1 MPTSRTIS
9 LTAAD
14 GHRLA
19 AYEARPETGAR
30 AGLVVIQEV
39 FGVNHHIRAVAD
51 GFAGHG
57 YAVVAPSLFDRAERG
72 VELAYG
78 EDDLARGRVLR
89 TGIGWDGPVSDVAA
103 AIAHLANDGPV
114 GVIGYCWGG
123 SVAWLSATR
132 LGPGCAVCYYGGQ
145 IVQFKDETAGCP
157 VLMHFGARD
166 PIITADDVT
175 AIRAAQPNAEIHVH
189 DAGHGFSCTA
199 RADYAPDVAA
209 SALARTLTF
218 LETHLA

>member
-1 MPTSRTIS
+1 MPSSRTIA

-14 GHRLA
+14 GHRLD
-19 AYEARPETGAR
+19 AYEARPDGKAR

-57 YAVVAPSLFDRAERG
+57 YAVAAPSLFDRAERG
-72 VELAYG
+72 VELGYG
-78 EDDLARGRVLR
+78 EDDLARGRALR
-89 TGIGWDGPVSDVAA
+89 MAIGWDGPVSDVAV
-103 AIAHLANDGPV
+103 AIAHLASDGPV

-132 LGPGCAVCYYGGQ
+132 LRPSCAVCYYGGQ
-145 IVQFKDETAGCP
+145 IIQFKDETAGCP

-175 AIRAAQPNAEIHVH
+175 AIRAAQPGAEIHVH
-189 DAGHGFSCTA
+189 DAGHGFNCTE
-199 RADYAPDVAA
+199 RADYNPAVAA
-209 SALARTLTF
+209 AALARTLTF
-218 LETHLA
+218 LEAHLA